1 MAACVLKRRK
11 VAALPRAS
19 RRLEVAAT
27 FADLRRDV
35 FPMLRVLG
43 PHIHCD
49 VTLVVKLLR
58 LAISFMKVVSLPMA
72 TNDVMKF

>member
-1 MAACVLKRRK
+1 MASCVLKRRRIIT
-11 VAALPRAS
+11 LPRAA
-19 RRLEVAAT
+19 RRVKAAAT
-27 FADLRRDV
+27 FADLRRHV

-58 LAISFMKVVSLPMA
+58 LAISFLKLVSCCYYRTRPLH
-72 TNDVMKF
+72 